1 MILEGFGFINLF
13 GNFLPT
19 VLGFARQIPGLSHV
33 LDAPIVAQI
42 VDFLAGKTTRP
53 KYSA

>member
-19 VLGFARQIPGLSHV
+19 VLGFARQVPGLSHV
-33 LDAPIVAQI
+33 LDAPIVAQT
-42 VDFLAGKTTRP
+42 VDFLAGKTARS
-53 KYSA
+53 KYSV

>member
-19 VLGFARQIPGLSHV
+19 VVGFGRQIPGLSSI
-33 LDAPIVAQI
+33 LDTPVISHI
-42 VDFLAGKTTRP
+42 VDFVAGKSGS
-53 KYSA
+53 KYSV